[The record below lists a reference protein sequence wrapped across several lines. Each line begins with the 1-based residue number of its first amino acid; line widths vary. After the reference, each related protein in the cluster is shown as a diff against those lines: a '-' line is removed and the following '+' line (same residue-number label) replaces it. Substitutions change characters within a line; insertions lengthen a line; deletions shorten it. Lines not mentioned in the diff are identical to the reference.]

1 MVTFYLN
8 RLREVSSLF
17 NYRFFRPTYHLLFT
31 FPTQE
36 DPMSTNTLYTENFPH
51 MSPVWGRLFN
61 FVSERAAGSYI
72 YTTDGKRLL
81 DFTCGIGVTNT
92 GHCHPKVVEAIR
104 EQAGLFLHA
113 QANIVIHQPMLRLI
127 EELRKIVPPSMD
139 SFFFANSGAE
149 AIENAVK
156 IARVATGR
164 QNIIVF
170 SGSFH
175 GRTVGTMSLTTS
187 KTVYRT
193 GFGPLPSGVFVA
205 PFPYA
210 FRLKMTEAEASEYAL
225 EQREYLLASQTAP
238 KETAAILI
246 ESVLGEGGYI
256 VPPVSFMKGLR
267 EICDKHGI
275 LLILDEIQSGFGR
288 TGKWFA
294 LEHFD
299 IVPDIITAAKGIA
312 SGLPLSGVFS
322 RLDLM
327 KKWDVG
333 SHGGTYGGNAV
344 ACAAGVATI
353 RAMRE
358 EKMLENANERGV
370 QLMTGLRKLQEEYSQ
385 IGDVRGKG
393 LMIGTEFIVDA
404 RPDKAKQLVK
414 GIIHTAEENNL
425 LLLSC
430 GTYDNTI
437 RWIPPLNVTSEQ
449 INEGLNMFESA
460 LKATIK

>member
-1 MVTFYLN
+1 MD
-8 RLREVSSLF
+8 
-17 NYRFFRPTYHLLFT
+17 H
-31 FPTQE
+31 
-36 DPMSTNTLYTENFPH
+36 LYTENFPH
-51 MSPVWGRLFN
+51 ISPVWGRIFN
-61 FVSERAAGSYI
+61 FIAERAEGSYI
-72 YTTDGKRLL
+72 YTTDGKKML

-127 EELRKIVPPSMD
+127 EELRKITPPSID
-139 SFFFANSGAE
+139 GFFFSNSGAE
-149 AIENAVK
+149 AIEGAVK
-156 IARVATGR
+156 LARVATGKP
-164 QNIIVF
+164 NFIVF

-175 GRTVGTMSLTTS
+175 GRTAGTMALTTS
-187 KTVYRT
+187 KTIYRA

-210 FRLKMTEAEASEYAL
+210 FRLGMTDEQASQYAL
-225 EQREYLLASQTAP
+225 EQLEYLLASQTAP

-246 ESVLGEGGYI
+246 ETVLGEGGYI
-256 VPPVSFMKGLR
+256 VPPASFMKGLR
-267 EICDKHGI
+267 EVCDKHGI
-275 LLILDEIQSGFGR
+275 LLIFDEIQSGFGR

-299 IVPDIITAAKGIA
+299 VVPDIITAAKGIA

-353 RAMRE
+353 HAMRE
-358 EKMLENANERGV
+358 EKMLENASERGV

-385 IGDVRGKG
+385 LGDVRGKG
-393 LMIGTEFIVDA
+393 LMIGTEFLVDE
-404 RPDKAKQLVK
+404 RPDKAKPLVK
-414 GIIHTAEENNL
+414 DIIQAAEENNL

-449 INEGLNMFESA
+449 INDGLSIFESA
-460 LKATIK
+460 LKEVIK